1 MNEKGYL
8 NLLEKILENG
18 KEKEDRTGTGTIS
31 LFGEQMKFNLRDQF
45 PLLTTKRTFWKGV
58 AKELLWFIKG
68 NTDAKLLQKDNIH
81 IWDGNS
87 SREFLDS
94 RGLHHLEEGDL
105 GPVYGFNWRH
115 WNAEYKTCNDNYT
128 NEGVDQLKNIINEIK
143 TNPDS
148 RRLLL
153 TSWNPS
159 TLDEVALP
167 ACHSFCQFYV
177 IDNTISCHMYQ
188 RSADMFLGSPFNIAS
203 YALLTYMIGHI
214 TNLEPNELIIS
225 MGDTHI
231 YKNHVDQ
238 VKEQISRTPY
248 DFPKLKIKRKIENI
262 DEFTYEDFEI
272 KDYNCHKTIKA
283 QMAV

>member
-128 NEGVDQLKNIINEIK
+128 NEGVDQLKIIINEIK